1 MKYEKA
7 NTLLDI
13 NCNLGSTFKIICS
26 LMSSLE
32 LGLCDSLVI
41 QLQLPIQ
48 QISFLPGV
56 GGGDSI
62 LFAHQIFISHRVGE
76 M

>member
-1 MKYEKA
+1 
-7 NTLLDI
+7 
-13 NCNLGSTFKIICS
+13 
-26 LMSSLE
+26 MSYLE
-32 LGLCDSLVI
+32 LSLCDSLVI

-62 LFAHQIFISHRVGE
+62 LFAHQFLFLIE
-76 M
+76 